1 MKQKWK
7 VFEIRVKMYLLQDI
21 SFKELQNVLA
31 DFVDSALCKNEELI
45 SFHAARNF
53 RFINDCLNRK

>member
-31 DFVDSALCKNEELI
+31 DFC
-45 SFHAARNF
+45 
-53 RFINDCLNRK
+53 RFCFM